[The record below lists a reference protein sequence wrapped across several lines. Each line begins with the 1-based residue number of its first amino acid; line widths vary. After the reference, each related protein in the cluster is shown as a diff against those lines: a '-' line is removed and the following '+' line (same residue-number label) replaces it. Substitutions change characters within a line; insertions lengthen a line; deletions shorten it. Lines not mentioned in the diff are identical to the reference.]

1 MPSAAGE
8 RNPESAANW
17 QNGAPAPAGPVDSQ
31 PADMTP
37 MKTSH
42 GQRPLDGYRV
52 LEMGQLLAGPFAA
65 SMLAYFGAEVIKIE
79 PPGTGDPIR
88 TWRVMKDG
96 VSLWWHSLGR
106 NKKSVTLDLR
116 NPRGRELARA
126 LALKSDILVE
136 NFRPGTLEK
145 WGLGPADLW
154 QKNPG
159 LIYGRISG
167 YGQTGPYASKPGFAS
182 VCEGLGG
189 FRYVNG
195 FPGEAPVRPNLSIG
209 DTLAGIH
216 CVIGI
221 LLAAIQRSRDPAGRG
236 QVIDAALYESVF
248 NLMEGV
254 VPEYSGAGV
263 VREPSGSTLTG
274 IVPTNTYRCK
284 DGRFVI
290 IGGNGDSIYKRL
302 MQAIGRPE
310 LADDPR
316 MANNAGR
323 VVHEK
328 ELDAAI
334 GAWTGS
340 MTAAGV
346 LDVLARA
353 EVPSGPIYSVVDML
367 ADPHFNARG
376 LFEEVQVN
384 GEALKIPAMLPFM
397 SETPG
402 RTDWPGP
409 EVGAHNAEVLG
420 ELLGFGPDQL
430 AGLRNDGVI

>member
-1 MPSAAGE
+1 MDKS
-8 RNPESAANW
+8 
-17 QNGAPAPAGPVDSQ
+17 
-31 PADMTP
+31 
-37 MKTSH
+37 K

-65 SMLAYFGAEVIKIE
+65 SVLGYFGAEVIKIE
-79 PPGTGDPIR
+79 PPGSGDPIR

-116 NPRGRELARA
+116 TPKGRALARE
-126 LALKSDILVE
+126 LALKSDVLIE

-154 QKNPG
+154 QQNPG

-167 YGQTGPYASKPGFAS
+167 YGQDGPYASKPGFAS
-182 VCEGLGG
+182 VCEGVGG

-216 CVIGI
+216 CVLGV
-221 LLAAIQRSRDPAGRG
+221 LLACIQRTRDPEKRG

-284 DGRFVI
+284 DGKFVI

-302 MQAIGRPE
+302 MLAIGRPD
-310 LADDPR
+310 LSDDPR
-316 MANNAGR
+316 MADNAGR

-328 ELDAAI
+328 ELDEAI
-334 GAWTGS
+334 GAWTVS
-340 MTAAGV
+340 LTAAEV
-346 LDVLARA
+346 LDILGKA

-384 GEALKIPAMLPFM
+384 GQPLKIPAMMPFL
-397 SETPG
+397 SATPG
-402 RTDWPGP
+402 RTEWPGP
-409 EVGAHNAEVLG
+409 AVGAHNKEILG
-420 ELLGFGPDQL
+420 SLLGCTAEEL
-430 AGLRNDGVI
+430 KTMSRDGII

>member
-1 MPSAAGE
+1 M
-8 RNPESAANW
+8 
-17 QNGAPAPAGPVDSQ
+17 D
-31 PADMTP
+31 TT
-37 MKTSH
+37 K

-65 SMLAYFGAEVIKIE
+65 SVLGYFGAEVIKIE
-79 PPGTGDPIR
+79 PPGAGDPIR

-116 NPRGRELARA
+116 NPKGRAIARE
-126 LALKSDILVE
+126 LALKSDVLIE

-154 QKNPG
+154 PENPG

-182 VCEGLGG
+182 VCEGVGG

-195 FPGEAPVRPNLSIG
+195 FPGDAPVRPNLSIG

-216 CVIGI
+216 CVIGV
-221 LLAAIQRSRDPAGRG
+221 LLACIQRSRDPQKRG

-274 IVPTNTYRCK
+274 IVPTNTYRCS
-284 DGRFVI
+284 DGKFVI

-302 MQAIGRPE
+302 MQAIDRPD
-310 LADDPR
+310 LGDDPR
-316 MANNAGR
+316 MADNAGR

-328 ELDAAI
+328 ELDQAI
-334 GAWTGS
+334 GTWTGS
-340 MTAAGV
+340 LTAAKV
-346 LDVLARA
+346 LDVLGKAD
-353 EVPSGPIYSVVDML
+353 VPSGPIFSVADMFT
-367 ADPHFNARG
+367 DPHFNARG

-384 GEALKIPAMLPFM
+384 GQPLKIPAMMPFL
-397 SETPG
+397 SDTPG

-409 EVGAHNAEVLG
+409 AVGAHNAEVLG
-420 ELLGFGPDQL
+420 DLLGYGPEEITTL
-430 AGLRNDGVI
+430 SRDGVI

>member
-1 MPSAAGE
+1 MDTTK
-8 RNPESAANW
+8 
-17 QNGAPAPAGPVDSQ
+17 GP
-31 PADMTP
+31 
-37 MKTSH
+37 
-42 GQRPLDGYRV
+42 RPLDGYRV

-65 SMLAYFGAEVIKIE
+65 SMLGYFGAEVIKIE

-88 TWRVMKDG
+88 TWRVVKDG

-116 NPRGRELARA
+116 NPRGRALARE
-126 LALKSDILVE
+126 LALKSDVLIE

-154 QKNPG
+154 QVNPG

-167 YGQTGPYASKPGFAS
+167 YGQDGPYASKPGFAS

-195 FPGEAPVRPNLSIG
+195 FPGDTPVRPNLSIG

-216 CVIGI
+216 CVIGV
-221 LLAAIQRSRDPAGRG
+221 LLACIQRSRDPQKRG

-263 VREPSGSTLTG
+263 IREPSGSTLTG

-284 DGRFVI
+284 DGKFVI

-302 MQAIGRPE
+302 MQAMGRGD
-310 LADDPR
+310 LAEDPR
-316 MANNAGR
+316 MVDNAGR

-328 ELDAAI
+328 ELDQAI
-334 GAWTGS
+334 GAWTS
-340 MTAAGV
+340 V
-346 LDVLARA
+346 LSAPEVLGILGKAD
-353 EVPSGPIYSVVDML
+353 VPSGPIYSVVDML
-367 ADPHFNARG
+367 NDPHFNARG

-384 GEALKIPAMLPFM
+384 GAPLKIPAMMPFL
-397 SETPG
+397 SGTPG

-409 EVGAHNAEVLG
+409 EVGAHNQEVLG
-420 ELLGFGPDQL
+420 SLLGYGADELQKL
-430 AGLRNDGVI
+430 ARDGVI

>member
-1 MPSAAGE
+1 MENSKG
-8 RNPESAANW
+8 S
-17 QNGAPAPAGPVDSQ
+17 
-31 PADMTP
+31 
-37 MKTSH
+37 
-42 GQRPLDGYRV
+42 RPLDGYRV

-65 SMLAYFGAEVIKIE
+65 SVLGYFGAEVIKIE
-79 PPGTGDPIR
+79 PPGSGDPIR

-106 NKKSVTLDLR
+106 NKKSVTLNLR
-116 NPRGRELARA
+116 EAGGRAVARE
-126 LALKSDILVE
+126 LALKSDIIIE

-154 QKNPG
+154 PHNPG

-167 YGQTGPYASKPGFAS
+167 YGQHGPYAAKPGFAS
-182 VCEGLGG
+182 VCEGIGG

-195 FPGEAPVRPNLSIG
+195 FPNEAPVRPNLSIG

-216 CVIGI
+216 CVLGV
-221 LLAAIQRSRDPAGRG
+221 LLAIVQRDKDPARRG
-236 QVIDAALYESVF
+236 QVVDAALYESVF
-248 NLMEGV
+248 NLMEGL

-274 IVPTNTYRCK
+274 IVPTNTYRCS

-302 MQAIGRPE
+302 MRAMGRPD

-316 MANNAGR
+316 MSDNAGR
-323 VVHEK
+323 VRHER
-328 ELDAAI
+328 ELDDAI

-340 MTAAGV
+340 LPA
-346 LDVLARA
+346 A
-353 EVPSGPIYSVVDML
+353 EVLNLLEAADVPAGPIYNVADML
-367 ADPHFNARG
+367 KDPHFNARG
-376 LFEEVQVN
+376 LFEEVTVN
-384 GEALKIPAMLPFM
+384 GAPLKIPALMPFL
-397 SETPG
+397 SDTPG

-409 EVGAHNAEVLG
+409 AVGAHNEEILG
-420 ELLGFGPDQL
+420 GLLGKNAEALKAL
-430 AGLRNDGVI
+430 AAAGII

>member
-1 MPSAAGE
+1 MTD
-8 RNPESAANW
+8 RT
-17 QNGAPAPAGPVDSQ
+17 GA
-31 PADMTP
+31 
-37 MKTSH
+37 
-42 GQRPLDGYRV
+42 RPLDGLRV

-65 SMLAYFGAEVIKIE
+65 SMLGYFGAEVIKIE
-79 PPGTGDPIR
+79 PPGSGDPIR

-116 NPRGRELARA
+116 QPKGRQIARQ
-126 LALKSDILVE
+126 LALKSDIIVE

-145 WGLGPADLW
+145 WGMGPAELW
-154 QKNPG
+154 QENPG

-167 YGQTGPYASKPGFAS
+167 YGQDGPYATKPGFAS
-182 VCEGLGG
+182 VCEGIGG
-189 FRYVNG
+189 LRYVNG
-195 FPGEAPVRPNLSIG
+195 FPGEAPVRPNLSLG

-216 CVIGI
+216 CVLGI
-221 LLAAIQRSRDPAGRG
+221 LLAVINRSQDPQRRG
-236 QVIDAALYESVF
+236 QVVDAALYESVF

-274 IVPTNTYRCK
+274 IVPTNTYRCR

-302 MQAIGRPE
+302 MNAMGRPE

-323 VVHEK
+323 VQHEQ

-334 GAWTGS
+334 GTWTAS
-340 MTAAGV
+340 
-346 LDVLARA
+346 LDSSDVLAVLEKA
-353 EVPSGPIYSVVDML
+353 DVPCGPIYSVVDML
-367 ADPHFNARG
+367 KDPHFNARG
-376 LFEEVQVN
+376 LFEQVQVN
-384 GEALKIPAMLPFM
+384 GAPLTIPAMLPLLTA
-397 SETPG
+397 TPG

-409 EVGAHNAEVLG
+409 AIGQHNDEVLG
-420 ELLGFGPDQL
+420 GLLGLGAADL
-430 AGLRNDGVI
+430 ATLQRDGIV

>member
-1 MPSAAGE
+1 M
-8 RNPESAANW
+8 
-17 QNGAPAPAGPVDSQ
+17 DS
-31 PADMTP
+31 
-37 MKTSH
+37 SR

-65 SMLAYFGAEVIKIE
+65 SVLGYFGAEVIKIE
-79 PPGTGDPIR
+79 PPGAGDPIR

-116 NPRGRELARA
+116 NPKGRSMARE
-126 LALKSDILVE
+126 LALKSDVLIE

-145 WGLGPADLW
+145 WGLGPKELW
-154 QKNPG
+154 EKNPG

-167 YGQTGPYASKPGFAS
+167 YGQDGPYASKPGFAS
-182 VCEGLGG
+182 VCEGVGG

-216 CVIGI
+216 CVLGV
-221 LLAAIQRSRDPAGRG
+221 LLACIQRSRDPKKRG

-284 DGRFVI
+284 DGKFVI

-310 LADDPR
+310 LGDDPR
-316 MANNAGR
+316 MADNAGR

-328 ELDAAI
+328 ELDKAI
-334 GAWTGS
+334 GNWTGS
-340 MTAAGV
+340 LTAAQVLAV
-346 LDVLARA
+346 LDEAQ
-353 EVPSGPIYSVVDML
+353 VPSGPIYSVADML

-384 GEALKIPAMLPFM
+384 GEALKIPAMMPFL
-397 SETPG
+397 SDTPG

-409 EVGAHNAEVLG
+409 GVGEHNSEILG
-420 ELLGFGPDQL
+420 KLLGYGPDEL
-430 AGLRNDGVI
+430 KALSREGVI

>member
-1 MPSAAGE
+1 M
-8 RNPESAANW
+8 
-17 QNGAPAPAGPVDSQ
+17 DS
-31 PADMTP
+31 P
-37 MKTSH
+37 K

-65 SMLAYFGAEVIKIE
+65 SVLGYFGAEVIKIE
-79 PPGTGDPIR
+79 PPGAGDPIR

-116 NPRGRELARA
+116 TPKGRAMARE
-126 LALKSDILVE
+126 LALKSDVLIE

-145 WGLGPADLW
+145 WGLGPTDLW
-154 QKNPG
+154 EKNPG

-167 YGQTGPYASKPGFAS
+167 YGQDGPYASKPGFAS
-182 VCEGLGG
+182 VCEGIGG

-195 FPGEAPVRPNLSIG
+195 FPGDAPVRPNLSIG

-216 CVIGI
+216 CVIGV
-221 LLAAIQRSRDPAGRG
+221 LLACIQRSRDPQKRG

-284 DGRFVI
+284 DGKFVI

-316 MANNAGR
+316 MAHNAGR

-328 ELDAAI
+328 ELDQAI

-340 MTAAGV
+340 LTASQ
-346 LDVLARA
+346 VLAVLGDA
-353 EVPSGPIYSVVDML
+353 EVPSGPIYSVADML

-384 GEALKIPAMLPFM
+384 GEALKIPAMMPFL
-397 SETPG
+397 SDTPG

-409 EVGAHNAEVLG
+409 TVGEHNAEVLG
-420 ELLGFGPDQL
+420 SLLGYGPDEL
-430 AGLRNDGVI
+430 KALSRDGII

>member
-1 MPSAAGE
+1 M
-8 RNPESAANW
+8 
-17 QNGAPAPAGPVDSQ
+17 D
-31 PADMTP
+31 T
-37 MKTSH
+37 KK

-65 SMLAYFGAEVIKIE
+65 SVLGYFGAEVIKIE
-79 PPGTGDPIR
+79 PPGAGDPIR

-116 NPRGRELARA
+116 TPKGRAIARE
-126 LALKSDILVE
+126 LALKSDVLIE

-145 WGLGPADLW
+145 WGMGPADLW

-167 YGQTGPYASKPGFAS
+167 YGQNGPYASKPGFAS
-182 VCEGLGG
+182 VCEGVGG

-195 FPGEAPVRPNLSIG
+195 FPGDAPVRPNLSIG

-216 CVIGI
+216 CVIGV
-221 LLAAIQRSRDPAGRG
+221 LLACIQRSRDPQKRG

-284 DGRFVI
+284 DGKFVI

-302 MQAIGRPE
+302 MQAIIRPE

-328 ELDAAI
+328 ELDQAI

-340 MTAAGV
+340 LTAAEV
-346 LDVLARA
+346 LDVLGKAD
-353 EVPSGPIYSVVDML
+353 VPSGPIYSVADMFT
-367 ADPHFNARG
+367 DPHFNARG

-384 GEALKIPAMLPFM
+384 GQPLKIPAMMPFL
-397 SETPG
+397 SGTPG

-409 EVGAHNAEVLG
+409 TVGAHNAEVLG
-420 ELLGFGPDQL
+420 ELLGYGADDIETL
-430 AGLRNDGVI
+430 SRDGVI

>member
-1 MPSAAGE
+1 M
-8 RNPESAANW
+8 N
-17 QNGAPAPAGPVDSQ
+17 
-31 PADMTP
+31 TT
-37 MKTSH
+37 K

-65 SMLAYFGAEVIKIE
+65 SVLGYFGAEVIKIE
-79 PPGTGDPIR
+79 PPGAGDPIR

-116 NPRGRELARA
+116 NPKGRAIARE
-126 LALKSDILVE
+126 LALKSDVLIE

-154 QKNPG
+154 PENPG

-167 YGQTGPYASKPGFAS
+167 YGQNGPYASKPGFAS
-182 VCEGLGG
+182 VCEGVGG

-195 FPGEAPVRPNLSIG
+195 FPGDAPVRPNLSIG

-216 CVIGI
+216 CVIGV
-221 LLAAIQRSRDPAGRG
+221 LLACIQRSRDPQKRG

-274 IVPTNTYRCK
+274 IVPTNTYRCS
-284 DGRFVI
+284 DGKFVI

-302 MQAIGRPE
+302 MQAIDRPD
-310 LADDPR
+310 LGDDPR
-316 MANNAGR
+316 MADNAGR

-328 ELDAAI
+328 ELDQAI
-334 GAWTGS
+334 GTWTGS
-340 MTAAGV
+340 LTAAKV
-346 LDVLARA
+346 LDVLGKAD
-353 EVPSGPIYSVVDML
+353 VPSGPIFSVADMFT
-367 ADPHFNARG
+367 DPHFNARG

-384 GEALKIPAMLPFM
+384 GQPLKIPAMMPFL
-397 SETPG
+397 SDTPG

-409 EVGAHNAEVLG
+409 AVGAHNAEVLG
-420 ELLGFGPDQL
+420 DLLGYGPEEITTL
-430 AGLRNDGVI
+430 SRDGVI

>member
-1 MPSAAGE
+1 M
-8 RNPESAANW
+8 
-17 QNGAPAPAGPVDSQ
+17 D
-31 PADMTP
+31 TT
-37 MKTSH
+37 K

-79 PPGTGDPIR
+79 PPGEGDPIR

-116 NPRGRELARA
+116 TPKGRAIARE
-126 LALKSDILVE
+126 LALKSDVLIE

-154 QKNPG
+154 PENPG
-159 LIYGRISG
+159 LVYGRISG
-167 YGQTGPYASKPGFAS
+167 YGQNGPYATKPGFAS
-182 VCEGLGG
+182 VCEGVGG

-195 FPGEAPVRPNLSIG
+195 FPGDAPVRPNLSIG

-216 CVIGI
+216 CVIGV
-221 LLAAIQRSRDPAGRG
+221 LLACIQRSRDPQKRG

-263 VREPSGSTLTG
+263 IREPSGSTLTG

-284 DGRFVI
+284 DGKFVI

-302 MQAIGRPE
+302 MQAINRAE

-334 GAWTGS
+334 GQWTRS
-340 MTAAGV
+340 LTAAGV
-346 LDVLARA
+346 LEILGKAD
-353 EVPSGPIYSVVDML
+353 VPSGPIYSVADMFT
-367 ADPHFNARG
+367 DPHFNARG

-384 GEALKIPAMLPFM
+384 GQPLKIPAMMPFL
-397 SETPG
+397 SATPG

-409 EVGAHNAEVLG
+409 TVGAHNAEVLG
-420 ELLGFGPDQL
+420 DLLGYKPDEITTL
-430 AGLRNDGVI
+430 SRDGVI